1 MLKDL
6 IVSRVR
12 VKILEL
18 FLTNPGSMYHVREI
32 VRRVNEEINAVRREL
47 LHLEKA
53 GMLNKERRANRL
65 FYFFRK
71 EHPLY
76 YDLLALMAKTT
87 GLGGNL
93 IKNKTK
99 MGKVKFAMFSG
110 KYVRKLAPSTDSVDL
125 LLVGQVVL
133 PELSVFIRQEEAK
146 LGRELN
152 YTVMSEEEFAFR
164 KKRRDPFIMDILSGS
179 RTMIIGDEEELV
191 KN

>member
-32 VRRVNEEINAVRREL
+32 VRRVDEEINAVRREL
-47 LHLEKA
+47 MHLEKS
-53 GMLNKERRANRL
+53 GLLTKEPRANRL
-65 FYFFRK
+65 FYYFRK
-71 EHPLY
+71 DYPLY
-76 YDLLALMAKTT
+76 YDLLALIVKTT
-87 GLGGNL
+87 GLGRSI
-93 IKNKTK
+93 IKNRTK
-99 MGKVKFAMFSG
+99 LGKIKFAMFSG
-110 KYVRKLAPSTDSVDL
+110 KFVRKLAPNPENVDL

-133 PELSVFIRQEEAK
+133 PELVVLIRQEEGK

-152 YTVMSEEEFAFR
+152 YTAMTEEEFSFR
-164 KKRRDPFIMDILSGS
+164 KKRRDPFIIEILSGA

-191 KN
+191 K

>member
-18 FLTNPGSMYHVREI
+18 FLNSPGKMYHVREI
-32 VRRVNEEINAVRREL
+32 VRRVSEEINAVRREL
-47 LHLEKA
+47 MHLEKS
-53 GMLNKERRANRL
+53 GLLTKEPRANRL
-65 FYFFRK
+65 FYYFRK
-71 EHPLY
+71 DYPLY
-76 YDLLALMAKTT
+76 YDLLALIVKTT
-87 GLGGNL
+87 GLGGSI

-99 MGKVKFAMFSG
+99 LGKIKFAMFSG
-110 KYVRKLAPSTDSVDL
+110 KYVRKLAPNTENVDL

-133 PELSVFIRQEEAK
+133 PELVVLIRQEEAK

-152 YTVMSEEEFAFR
+152 YTAMTEEEFSFR
-164 KKRRDPFIMDILSGS
+164 KKRRDPFIIEILGGG

-191 KN
+191 K